1 MPKFKVTLTET
12 VTYEIELEADDLEA
26 AEEDAA
32 EIWANCLA
40 DQQGENFDV
49 RGNGVEVTD
58 AWEVLK

>member
-26 AEEDAA
+26 AEEDAV

-40 DQQGENFDV
+40 AQQEEEFDV
-49 RGNGVEVTD
+49 QGNGVEITGS
-58 AWEVLK
+58 WEVK

>member
-12 VTYEIELEADDLEA
+12 VTYEIELEAEDLGA